1 MSKSVTYKHSGAIA
15 ERIEYLGKLN
25 DRRLIA
31 NEANDLDELGRIAAE
46 YESHGMTTTAK
57 ELRIAIA
64 VRRNQITVTQP

>member
-1 MSKSVTYKHSGAIA
+1 MTSSVTYKHSGAIA

-31 NEANDLDELGRIAAE
+31 NNTNDLDELERIAAE
-46 YESHGMTTTAK
+46 YEAHGMTTTAK

-64 VRRNQITVTQP
+64 VRRKQHTEAQA